1 MLGLRCSFALKRI
14 EVGELRS
21 RETEMKVSPLK
32 QAGVQ
37 RNVVSLEE

>member
-1 MLGLRCSFALKRI
+1 MLGLRCSFALKRL

-21 RETEMKVSPLK
+21 KEAEMKVSPLK
-32 QAGVQ
+32 QASIQ